1 MARPAQREDSSLKLE
16 IHSVVPAGR
25 DATWALIMD
34 IPRAA
39 ACIPGIKDVTPDG
52 EGRYLATLQAR
63 VGPMGMNLSGTITV
77 VSQDA
82 DAGEAEFLVEANDRR
97 VGGGIKTSMT
107 MKVTAQSPN
116 ETALEIVSDTTFMGR
131 LGELGQ
137 PLIRRKARN
146 TLEEF
151 SRNLSKLLATDTG

>member
-1 MARPAQREDSSLKLE
+1 M
-16 IHSVVPAGR
+16 VPASR
-25 DATWALIMD
+25 DATWALVMD

-39 ACIPGIKDVTPDG
+39 SCIPGIKEITPDG
-52 EGRYLATLQAR
+52 EGRYQATLHAR

-77 VSQDA
+77 VSQNA
-82 DAGEAEFLVEANDRR
+82 ETGEARFLVEANDRR
-97 VGGGIKTSMT
+97 VGGGVKTDMT

-116 ETALEIVSDTTFMGR
+116 ETQLEIISDTTFMGR

-137 PLIRRKARN
+137 PIIRRKARN

-151 SRNLSKLLATDTG
+151 SRNLNKLLEEESA

>member
-1 MARPAQREDSSLKLE
+1 MKLE
-16 IHSVVPAGR
+16 IRSVVPANR
-25 DATWALIMD
+25 DATWALVMD

-52 EGRYLATLQAR
+52 EGRYQATLQAR

-77 VSQDA
+77 LSQDA
-82 DAGEAEFLVEANDRR
+82 DSGQARFLVEANDRR
-97 VGGGIKTSMT
+97 VGGGVKTDMT
-107 MKVTAQSPN
+107 MRVTAQSPN
-116 ETALEIVSDTTFMGR
+116 ETELEIVSDTTFMGR

-137 PLIRRKARN
+137 PIIRRKARN

-151 SRNLSKLLATDTG
+151 ARNLSKLLESESG

>member
-1 MARPAQREDSSLKLE
+1 MKLE
-16 IHSVVPAGR
+16 IRSVVPASR
-25 DATWALIMD
+25 DATWALVMD
-34 IPRAA
+34 IPKAA

-52 EGRYLATLQAR
+52 EGRYQATLRAR

-77 VSQDA
+77 LSQDA
-82 DAGEAEFLVEANDRR
+82 DAGQARFLVEANDRR
-97 VGGGIKTSMT
+97 VGGGVKTDMT

-116 ETALEIVSDTTFMGR
+116 ETELEIVSDTTFLGR

-137 PLIRRKARN
+137 PIIRRKARN

-151 SRNLSKLLATDTG
+151 ARNLSKLLESESG

>member
-1 MARPAQREDSSLKLE
+1 M
-16 IHSVVPAGR
+16 VPAGR

-151 SRNLSKLLATDTG
+151 SRNLSKLLATETG

>member
-1 MARPAQREDSSLKLE
+1 VKLE
-16 IHSVVPAGR
+16 IRSVVPADR
-25 DATWALIMD
+25 EATWALVMD
-34 IPRAA
+34 IPKAA

-52 EGRYLATLQAR
+52 EARYQATLQAR

-82 DAGEAEFLVEANDRR
+82 ESGEARFLVEANDRR
-97 VGGGIKTSMT
+97 VGGGVKTTMT
-107 MKVTAQSPN
+107 MRLTAKSPN
-116 ETALEIVSDTTFMGR
+116 ETELEIISDTTFMGR

-151 SRNLSKLLATDTG
+151 SRNLGKLLATESG